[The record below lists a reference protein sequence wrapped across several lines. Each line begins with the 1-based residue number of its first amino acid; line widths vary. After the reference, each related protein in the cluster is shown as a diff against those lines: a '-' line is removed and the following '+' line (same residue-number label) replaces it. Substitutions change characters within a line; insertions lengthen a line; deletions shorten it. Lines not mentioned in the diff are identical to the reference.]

1 MDVRLDSLMDT
12 DLPCFCTALL
22 AVLLLLCRQHS
33 EAERNVEEP
42 GIEELFFV
50 LEHDDEVLR
59 SFVIAF
65 FCIAPEISAL
75 QEAVAVTGRLPSWA
89 IFY

>member
-1 MDVRLDSLMDT
+1 MNA
-12 DLPCFCTALL
+12 DLPCLCTAFFAL
-22 AVLLLLCRQHS
+22 LLLLCRKHS

-42 GIEELFFV
+42 GIEEFFFV

-65 FCIAPEISAL
+65 FWIAPEILAL
-75 QEAVAVTGRLPSWA
+75 QEAVAITGRLPSWT
-89 IFY
+89 IFHWLIEMFA